1 MKSRFHNGK
10 LVNNVCYIWQ
20 DVLGIIQFFFSQ
32 VIAIV
37 YTVVLYV
44 LGHNAQI

>member
-10 LVNNVCYIWQ
+10 SVNNICYIWQ
-20 DVLGIIQFFFSQ
+20 DVLGIIQFFFQ
-32 VIAIV
+32 DIAIV